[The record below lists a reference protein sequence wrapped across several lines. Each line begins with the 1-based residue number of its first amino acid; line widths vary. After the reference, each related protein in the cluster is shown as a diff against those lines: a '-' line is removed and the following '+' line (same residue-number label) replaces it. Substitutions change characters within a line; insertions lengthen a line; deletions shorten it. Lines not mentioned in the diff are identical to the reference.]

1 MILKYAVA
9 GIEIENGIQQMQIS
23 IFSLLTLK
31 FKATLSYKK
40 NLRNQSEV
48 FTKNLLRNYFK
59 ASIFFTKFPFGCEP
73 TSLSTTL
80 PPFTNRIAGMLVM
93 P

>member
-40 NLRNQSEV
+40 NLQNQSEV
-48 FTKNLLRNYFK
+48 LQK
-59 ASIFFTKFPFGCEP
+59 IF
-73 TSLSTTL
+73 
-80 PPFTNRIAGMLVM
+80 
-93 P
+93 